1 MGLFD
6 YLNKIAD
13 VIADS
18 IDGSKSPKTSKSKGN
33 KVIAFQTEKSKA
45 QTPEEIKEK
54 EERERKERER
64 KKRIEERERIEER
77 RLQLVKQKEENF
89 KNNPIEHRCPLCG
102 GYGGKITH
110 HPGGIGLTEY
120 YYIKDCE
127 NLECR
132 NGYVDIQ
139 KPPEMIIYRCSN
151 CGKNNI
157 GSSLCVECRFKM
169 EQSFQRAEQEKQREF
184 EKEQREESLR
194 LQFAQ
199 LKLQYEQLCQNG
211 RYLDAQIVFQRIQQ
225 W

>member
-33 KVIAFQTEKSKA
+33 KVISFQTEKSKA
-45 QTPEEIKEK
+45 QTPEELKEK
-54 EERERKERER
+54 EERER
-64 KKRIEERERIEER
+64 KKRIEEIERIRQEKQKQLGEK
-77 RLQLVKQKEENF
+77 RLQLERQREENF

-102 GYGGKITH
+102 GYGGNVTYSHGNRISSSFIIEENYH
-110 HPGGIGLTEY
+110 
-120 YYIKDCE
+120 IKACE

-139 KPPEMIIYRCSN
+139 KPPERIIYKCSN

-157 GSSLCVECRFKM
+157 GSSLCMECRFKM
-169 EQSFQRAEQEKQREF
+169 EQSFQIK
-184 EKEQREESLR
+184 
-194 LQFAQ
+194 
-199 LKLQYEQLCQNG
+199 
-211 RYLDAQIVFQRIQQ
+211 
-225 W
+225 